1 MKQKILILTAA
12 ASFALVMGGGAG
24 KGQSRKSRTDSVTV
38 VRDTVY
44 LNSTQYAL
52 DSLKYASQV
61 ELEKVRSER
70 YKDSIVYARMS
81 ADRLYNIQMARQ
93 SRHWEPPFERFMN
106 GGGFA
111 VLLISICLMLALW
124 FVLQARE
131 KGKQRAHQLRMA
143 QFEAMQKE
151 KIISRVQ
158 QKDDVAAQED
168 IRQDIPDPVFRPER
182 INYAQIYEQGR
193 DSLADYLKKPSK
205 YRRTG
210 IIFMLI
216 GLGVMMFQF
225 LSLGSNT
232 PWGLGIIPM
241 FIGFAYLYLDYSNAK
256 SVEERKQMEEFL
268 RYKRERESRQWREKG
283 GVSADDNGK
292 ESAEEEE

>member
-1 MKQKILILTAA
+1 MRLRRIYGRIYRILF
-12 ASFALVMGGGAG
+12 SVP
-24 KGQSRKSRTDSVTV
+24 KGPITPRYMSRDATV
-38 VRDTVY
+38 WPIT
-44 LNSTQYAL
+44 
-52 DSLKYASQV
+52 
-61 ELEKVRSER
+61 
-70 YKDSIVYARMS
+70 
-81 ADRLYNIQMARQ
+81 
-93 SRHWEPPFERFMN
+93 
-106 GGGFA
+106 
-111 VLLISICLMLALW
+111 C
-124 FVLQARE
+124 
-131 KGKQRAHQLRMA
+131 
-143 QFEAMQKE
+143 
-151 KIISRVQ
+151 
-158 QKDDVAAQED
+158 
-168 IRQDIPDPVFRPER
+168 
-182 INYAQIYEQGR
+182 
-193 DSLADYLKKPSK
+193 K

-216 GLGVMMFQF
+216 GLGVMMFF